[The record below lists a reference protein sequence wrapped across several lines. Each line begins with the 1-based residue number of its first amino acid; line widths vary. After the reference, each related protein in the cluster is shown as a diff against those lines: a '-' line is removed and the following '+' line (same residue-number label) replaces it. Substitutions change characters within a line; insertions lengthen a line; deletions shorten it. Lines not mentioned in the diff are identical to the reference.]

1 MRKIAKERGFRGNID
16 MFGWGLDMTT
26 DIAHINASEGLIYSV
41 DNLLD
46 RVKIKYATPEALQKQ
61 IDKLSSELRFM
72 QDSGADS
79 WNIRRIQN
87 KRNSFISYQEQLQ
100 GKPAIEPSL
109 EELDRQKQMLE
120 A

>member
-1 MRKIAKERGFRGNID
+1 

-41 DNLLD
+41 DNLSD

-120 A
+120 GLDEKRLNYYNN